1 MSPDRGNNRG
11 NNGRNGRRSGI
22 SAGRRIIQ
30 GKLSIENNA
39 CTKEESFFLAMSEII
54 INPLF
59 KAKLFEY
66 FDYDIEKT
74 FNASKEDLSLFSEYC
89 MDEIPIPKD
98 FLKRRDEINPD
109 KIYEDFKNLQD
120 RENIGFITYNDER
133 YPDLLKNIPDFP
145 LMLYYKGSFD
155 DINFNKAVAFVGS
168 RKASISAKEALFSII
183 SEFKGLDIV
192 VVSGLAEGIDA
203 KSHNAAIE
211 NGLKTI
217 GVIGSGFKF
226 QYPSS
231 NKNLYKKI
239 EDSAGLIFSEYPYE
253 APPLAHQFPQRN
265 RIVTGISYGTVV
277 AEARIK
283 SGAMISARLTLEY
296 GRELMC
302 IPGLISN
309 PNTEG
314 IYYLLKNG
322 ASMVTRGEDI
332 LEALNWD
339 VILEKKDGPKLNETE
354 EKIYEE
360 ISLGAKNIEDLS
372 AALDIN
378 INDLM
383 VNLTSMELNGLIKQ
397 AGGNYF
403 IAG

>member
-1 MSPDRGNNRG
+1 
-11 NNGRNGRRSGI
+11 
-22 SAGRRIIQ
+22 
-30 GKLSIENNA
+30 
-39 CTKEESFFLAMSEII
+39 MSEII
-54 INPLF
+54 ISPLF

-74 FNASKEDLSLFSEYC
+74 FNATKEDLSLFSEYY
-89 MDEIPIPKD
+89 MGEITVPRD
-98 FLKRRDEINPD
+98 FLKRRDEIDLN
-109 KIYEDFKNLQD
+109 KIYSDFKILQD
-120 RENIGFITYNDER
+120 KEKIGYITYNDER
-133 YPDLLKNIPDFP
+133 YPKILKNIPDFP
-145 LMLYYKGSFD
+145 LMLYYKGNFA
-155 DINFNKAVAFVGS
+155 DINFDRVVAFVGS
-168 RKASISAKEALFSII
+168 RKASLSAKEALASII
-183 SEFKGLDIV
+183 SEFRGLDIV
-192 VVSGLAEGIDA
+192 IISGLAEGIDA
-203 KSHNAAIE
+203 KSHSAAIE

-226 QYPSS
+226 QYPNS

-239 EDSAGLIFSEYPYE
+239 EEGAGLIFTEYPYE
-253 APPLAHQFPQRN
+253 TPPLPHQFPQRN
-265 RIVTGISYGTVV
+265 RIVTGMALGTVV

-314 IYYLLKNG
+314 VYYLLKNG
-322 ASMVTRGEDI
+322 ASMVTKGEDI

-339 VILEKKDGPKLNETE
+339 IVLDEKEAPKLNEIE
-354 EKIYEE
+354 KKIYDE
-360 ISLGAKNIEDLS
+360 IALGPKNMEDLS
-372 AALDIN
+372 IILNIG

-383 VNLTSMELNGLIKQ
+383 VSLTSMELNALIKQ